1 MTKLQRIRTAT
12 KKVSRTILQIAIC
25 SVFASLIMSIEAAV
39 YAFVGLVGIMGLI
52 AVGMILSNIIYDDEM
67 RVRLFRKR
75 KSAYEKHQER
85 LARVR
90 R

>member
-1 MTKLQRIRTAT
+1 MMNLKEIRTAT
-12 KKVSRTILQIAIC
+12 KKVSRTILQLAIC
-25 SVFASLIMSIEAAV
+25 SVFASLIMSIDAAV
-39 YAFVGLVGIMGLI
+39 YAFGGLVGIMGLI
-52 AVGMILSNIIYDDEM
+52 VVGMILANIIYDDEM
-67 RVRLFRKR
+67 RVRLFRER